1 MVAPAFPEWVNAAE
15 DAERRSL
22 CYNPIL
28 EREGTGRFFKAKWNM
43 NKSLLEVDRELINVL
58 RPLSD
63 QPLHVFAEELIVL
76 ELYRRRQISSGK
88 AAELL
93 GMDRLAFIQFS
104 SRQGIAFFDMSADEF
119 ADEVAL
125 AEQVLGHP

>member
-1 MVAPAFPEWVNAAE
+1 
-15 DAERRSL
+15 
-22 CYNPIL
+22 
-28 EREGTGRFFKAKWNM
+28 M

-104 SRQGIAFFDMSADEF
+104 SRQGIAFLDMSAEEF

-125 AEQVLGHP
+125 AEQVLGPP

>member
-1 MVAPAFPEWVNAAE
+1 MGK
-15 DAERRSL
+15 RMS
-22 CYNPIL
+22 
-28 EREGTGRFFKAKWNM
+28 
-43 NKSLLEVDRELINVL
+43 KSHLEVDSELINVL

-63 QPLHVFAEELIVL
+63 QPLHHFAEELIVL

-93 GMDRLAFIQFS
+93 NMERLAFIQYA
-104 SRQGIAFFDMSADEF
+104 SRQGIAFFDMSAEEF

-125 AEQVLGHP
+125 ADRLLNPA